1 MTIDCHAPFPAE
13 PAGPIWN
20 PSAAARWSLL
30 FTPAFGAFIHM
41 RNWQALGQARQAAA
55 ARKWF
60 YASLVLLLVQ
70 VFSRA
75 LNARLGT
82 EPLLVHPLAVLFLAV
97 WYFGAAR
104 QQAVLVKARYGARYP
119 RRSWDNALL
128 GAVIAGAAYAGVSA
142 LLSLLFVALT

>member
-1 MTIDCHAPFPAE
+1 MPIECPVPFPSE

-41 RNWQALGQARQAAA
+41 QNWQALGHARQAAS

-60 YASLVLLLVQ
+60 YASLLLLLVQ

-82 EPLLVHPLAVLFLAV
+82 EPLLMHPLTVLFLAV

-104 QQAVLVKARYGARYP
+104 QQAVLVKTRYGGRYP
-119 RRSWDNALL
+119 RRSWDKALL
-128 GAVIAGAAYAGVSA
+128 GAVIAGAVYAAASA
-142 LLSLLFVALT
+142 LLSLLLVALT